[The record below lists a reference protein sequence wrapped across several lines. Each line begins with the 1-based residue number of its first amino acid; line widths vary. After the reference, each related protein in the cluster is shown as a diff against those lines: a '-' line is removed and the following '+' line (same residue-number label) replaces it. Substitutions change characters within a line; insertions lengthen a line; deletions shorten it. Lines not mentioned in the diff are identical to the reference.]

1 MKTTYHLTH
10 KQLLWIVIFF
20 LSIGLSA
27 IYFLSTTYF
36 NTKQLNAA
44 GINAQAMT
52 VMLHHGETLVSASDK
67 AISDIKNTIAP
78 ELATATKTAEHA
90 ATSLWQTAGNKSGT
104 PAIPLSEK
112 ITDYQ
117 IVEIETNPATYP
129 LIGQQI
135 TLPLLKGNKVSAKVE
150 SIQVHPNG
158 DYSLRGH
165 INGYGNDYPITMT
178 YGEQQVFATIT
189 TPEGS
194 YSMEALNGLGWLYK
208 NPAEPE
214 LITPGNNDFIEPPK
228 N

>member
-1 MKTTYHLTH
+1 MRVSF
-10 KQLLWIVIFF
+10 LLIEKLAIKNAAIIVALPA
-20 LSIGLSA
+20 LSLALFTISF
-27 IYFLSTTYF
+27 I
-36 NTKQLNAA
+36 NTKENFP
-44 GINAQAMT
+44 
-52 VMLHHGETLVSASDK
+52 K
-67 AISDIKNTIAP
+67 K
-78 ELATATKTAEHA
+78 K
-90 ATSLWQTAGNKSGT
+90 
-104 PAIPLSEK
+104 
-112 ITDYQ
+112 
-117 IVEIETNPATYP
+117 IVEFETNTATYP

-165 INGYGNDYPITMT
+165 INGYGTDYPITMT
-178 YGEQQVFATIT
+178 YGEQQIFATIT

-228 N
+228 NWFRSL